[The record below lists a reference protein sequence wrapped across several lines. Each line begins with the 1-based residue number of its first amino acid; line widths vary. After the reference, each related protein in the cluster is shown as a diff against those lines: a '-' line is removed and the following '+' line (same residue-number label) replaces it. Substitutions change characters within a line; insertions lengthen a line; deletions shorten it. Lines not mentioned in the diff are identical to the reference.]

1 MNRILQKLC
10 DTQQELEDAFRMEI
24 NYEEAKDTK
33 DGKKL
38 LKFLKKRRRMINGIV
53 RKLKG
58 EQK

>member
-1 MNRILQKLC
+1 MNRIIQKLC

-58 EQK
+58 DSK